1 MQRKQLLTRTLLTSA
16 AILSLTVPNL
26 VLAGPKTET
35 RGSHGAAVIVSV
47 PMMDAKFPMMSSKL
61 GMGVTPFN
69 LVFLAY
75 QGFFTSEKIPSAL
88 GLIQAARDGK
98 VTAADLTK
106 AAISMNRLSPESL
119 QDQNFQAQV
128 ESQLETLTRAN
139 Q

>member
-16 AILSLTVPNL
+16 AILSLTVPNIAF
-26 VLAGPKTET
+26 AGPKTET
-35 RGSHGAAVIVSV
+35 RGPHGASVVVSV
-47 PMMDAKFPMMSSKL
+47 PMMDAKFPMMSAKL

-88 GLIQAARDGK
+88 GLISAFRGGE

-106 AAISMNRLSPESL
+106 AAISMNRLPPESL
-119 QDQNFQAQV
+119 KDQNFQAQV
-128 ESQLETLTRAN
+128 QSQLELLTRPE
-139 Q
+139 

>member
-1 MQRKQLLTRTLLTSA
+1 MQRKQILTRTLLTSA
-16 AILSLTVPNL
+16 AILSLTAPNIA
-26 VLAGPKTET
+26 LAGPKTET